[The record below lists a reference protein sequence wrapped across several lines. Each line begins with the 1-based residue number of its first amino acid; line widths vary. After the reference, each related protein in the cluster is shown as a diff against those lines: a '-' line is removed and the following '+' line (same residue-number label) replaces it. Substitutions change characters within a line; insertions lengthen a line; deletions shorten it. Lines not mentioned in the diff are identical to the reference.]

1 MVLTKNIMSVV
12 GIIALSAGAAWAGP
26 QMNPGK
32 WEITTKTE
40 MAGMPAQSL
49 THTQC
54 ITNDDLVPMS
64 GDANNNCK
72 VKNMKTSGN
81 TVSWEM
87 TCEGQGGGMDGTGE
101 VTYTGDTMEGKME
114 MKIRGMDMKVKNTLS
129 GKRIGPCDGQSSAP
143 TFSSAAPVQTSAS
156 QETTEQTT
164 SENQSKVGETLTQ
177 DAKDVGQAAKDEAK
191 QNTVEEVRK
200 GVRGFFKKVF
210 D

>member
-1 MVLTKNIMSVV
+1 MVRTRIFMS
-12 GIIALSAGAAWAGP
+12 IIGVMALSAGTAWAGP
-26 QMNPGK
+26 DMNPGK

-64 GDANNNCK
+64 KDANNTCQ

-81 TVSWEM
+81 TVSWEI

-101 VTYTGDTMEGKME
+101 ITYDGDTMEGKME
-114 MKIRGMDMKVKNTLS
+114 MTIKGMDMKVKNTLS
-129 GKRIGPCDGQSSAP
+129 GKRIGTCDGQSSAP
-143 TFSSAAPVQTSAS
+143 TFSAAPPTSVSQT
-156 QETTEQTT
+156 TTEQTA
-164 SENQSKVGETLTQ
+164 SEEPSEIEETLAQ
-177 DAKDVGQAAKDEAK
+177 DAKDVAQAAKDEAK
-191 QNTVEEVRK
+191 ESTVEEVKK
-200 GVRGFFKKVF
+200 GVKGFFKKVF